1 MYVGI
6 TEKHIIKPVA
16 VFGLYMFLYSSLLT
30 MMNRDSTGYI
40 TPGQQQIM
48 YFADMFLV
56 ALGFVVHAVLAD
68 NRIRITG
75 ICLAAA
81 CIIDAPAAFLME
93 LFPSEAVFIFCAPV
107 SAFCLG
113 MVGGSVYLGVSES
126 LARSRRRGLA
136 VALGSIAGLL
146 LQFFLQ
152 LWTDTG
158 IILPVL
164 MAAGF
169 PALIPAGRILSDKC
183 QEEDSAPAVT
193 DKIGRGSLIRLTVI
207 VTCIVVL
214 TSFYDG
220 YLERIMTN
228 AAFSGSLNTYSMP
241 RFILIPVYLL
251 MGILTDLTGV
261 TGLSLCTLSINFLS
275 VLNLL
280 ILQDG
285 HPVMVLIL
293 YYLQAASCIAYY
305 NQMFI
310 RVAPGTG
317 RRALWSS
324 MGRIVDGLVA
334 AMLGFVMFSSLSTVT
349 VTALSVVLFAV
360 ILILMVQNGYLS
372 SVRME
377 EGSVGSAGT
386 GAGNENL
393 PGEENEPLPDPP
405 AGGTETGPAEGE
417 DQPAERKTLTEEERL
432 EAFAERYG
440 LSRREKEV
448 LSRVLSSEETNAAI
462 AGELNISERMVY
474 KHMRNIYDKTG
485 KTTRAGLAK
494 LYYQEQQDR

>member
-48 YFADMFLV
+48 YFTDMFLV

-93 LFPSEAVFIFCAPV
+93 LFPSETVFIFCAPV

-183 QEEDSAPAVT
+183 QEEESAPAVT
-193 DKIGRGSLIRLTVI
+193 DKIGRGYLIRLTVI

-251 MGILTDLTGV
+251 MGILADLTGV

-280 ILQDG
+280 ILRDG
-285 HPVMVLIL
+285 HPVTVLTL

-310 RVAPGTG
+310 RVAPQTE

-324 MGRIVDGLVA
+324 MGRITDGLVA

-349 VTALSVVLFAV
+349 VAALSVVLFTV
-360 ILILMVQNGYLS
+360 ILTLMAQNGYLS
-372 SVRME
+372 PVGMR
-377 EGSVGSAGT
+377 GGSAGP
-386 GAGNENL
+386 AGRNENFR
-393 PGEENEPLPDPP
+393 GEENEPLPDPP

-417 DQPAERKTLTEEERL
+417 DQPAERKTLTEEERM
-432 EAFAERYG
+432 EAFAGRYG
-440 LSRREKEV
+440 LSKREGEV

-462 AGELNISERMVY
+462 AAELNISERMVY

-485 KTTRAGLAK
+485 KTTRAGLAR
-494 LYYQEQQDR
+494 LYYQEQQ